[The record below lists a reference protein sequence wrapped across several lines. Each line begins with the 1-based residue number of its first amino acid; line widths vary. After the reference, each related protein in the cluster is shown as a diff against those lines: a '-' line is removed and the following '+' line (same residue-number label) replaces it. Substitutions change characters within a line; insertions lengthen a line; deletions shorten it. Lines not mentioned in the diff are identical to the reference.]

1 MNEQCQCLEINVHG
15 EAFPLRFKTKQEVN
29 DWITQEGQRWRFLNV
44 ESSIINEFS
53 AALQNIK
60 NQLAAIPDGEFSI
73 IDFCINNAIMD
84 IHGGYSLCDHPVPL
98 T

>member
-1 MNEQCQCLEINVHG
+1 MSKYTVCPSCNQKYTGLKDEHAGKPTTCKKCG
-15 EAFPLRFKTKQEVN
+15 TKFV
-29 DWITQEGQRWRFLNV
+29 V
-44 ESSIINEFS
+44 
-53 AALQNIK
+53 
-60 NQLAAIPDGEFSI
+60 